1 MLTWKNYCIN
11 LFLCNSSKQLMQ
23 CQLPYIPK
31 RLHSFGKH
39 IIEEFFIGE
48 ELYYRCKLGQC
59 SKPYLS
65 ISLYDVSHN
74 RNFNDSKLYPKEDVL
89 FDINENTDIEQ
100 IENKDISISVIKSLS
115 QNNTF
120 EKEII
125 SDDDPDIIVNIKLI
139 HSPVPCMYSHCAF
152 QISLKD
158 DIITKENYSKTL
170 GKKPKVYKNL
180 RRDIRIE
187 LTSII

>member
-1 MLTWKNYCIN
+1 M
-11 LFLCNSSKQLMQ
+11 
-23 CQLPYIPK
+23 
-31 RLHSFGKH
+31 
-39 IIEEFFIGE
+39 
-48 ELYYRCKLGQC
+48 
-59 SKPYLS
+59 
-65 ISLYDVSHN
+65 
-74 RNFNDSKLYPKEDVL
+74 L

-187 LTSII
+187 LTSIIYSSVIDNNSETEIITDL